1 MEALPLLHPAP
12 SVLRLCKVC
21 ALREK
26 SRFHVISTNVV
37 LICTDVHVSVL
48 LSIMIWSCP
57 RLDLF
62 RLLSL
67 PVHLAV
73 TTKYVYHIH
82 TSSYV
87 SVVILILS
95 PSVYICPLVTAKYP
109 G

>member
-12 SVLRLCKVC
+12 SLLRLCKVC

-57 RLDLF
+57 RPYLF

-67 PVHLAV
+67 PV
-73 TTKYVYHIH
+73 TTKYMYHVH
-82 TSSYV
+82 TSYV

-95 PSVYICPLVTAKYP
+95 PALYICPLVTTKYP